1 MFSGKERQ
9 NKAGGENGV
18 CLRWVLSAGA
28 LYPRAY
34 RVVVVHLVGKV
45 VLVLRV
51 SHVVVLCLFCCVER
65 AQELCVKAAL
75 PSPYTG
81 YGGGDGEAGAAG
93 GKGSGGL
100 GRSGGGGKGSGGFG
114 GGEGGGEGGGRGEGG
129 G

>member
-9 NKAGGENGV
+9 NRAGGEKGV
-18 CLRWVLSAGA
+18 CLRWVQSAGA

-65 AQELCVKAAL
+65 AQVLYVEPAEETCGFLGDQVHSDLQNEKATTH
-75 PSPYTG
+75 Y
-81 YGGGDGEAGAAG
+81 
-93 GKGSGGL
+93 SG
-100 GRSGGGGKGSGGFG
+100 
-114 GGEGGGEGGGRGEGG
+114 
-129 G
+129 